1 MTGLHRSRRL
11 LLALAL
17 LPVAG
22 PAVAGEL
29 FVIANGLPA
38 MSAEEVK
45 EVFLGEVEFAGST
58 RLMPIDNANA
68 QADFQARV
76 LKMAAAKYTA
86 SWTKKAFRDGLNAPP
101 VKGSDAE
108 VIGFV
113 KANPGA
119 IGYVSTPPATGVPGL
134 QLLGKF

>member
-1 MTGLHRSRRL
+1 MTRHHRSRRL
-11 LLALAL
+11 LVALALAL
-17 LPVAG
+17 LAFVHPVFAG
-22 PAVAGEL
+22 DL
-29 FVIANGLPA
+29 FVIANGLPP

-45 EVFLGEVEFAGST
+45 EAFLGEVEFAGSL
-58 RLMPIDNANA
+58 RLMPVDNAIA

-76 LKMAAAKYTA
+76 LKMVATKYTA

-119 IGYVSTPPATGVPGL
+119 IGYVSAPPGTGV
-134 QLLGKF
+134 QVLGKF

>member
-1 MTGLHRSRRL
+1 MTRPHRSRRL
-11 LLALAL
+11 LLALPL
-17 LPVAG
+17 LAFVRPAFAG
-22 PAVAGEL
+22 DL
-29 FVIANGLPA
+29 FVIANGLPP

-45 EVFLGEVEFAGST
+45 EAFLGEVEFAGSL
-58 RLMPIDNANA
+58 RLMPVDNAIA
-68 QADFQARV
+68 QPDFQARV
-76 LKMAAAKYTA
+76 LKMVATKYTA

-119 IGYVSTPPATGVPGL
+119 IGYVSTPPGAGV
-134 QLLGKF
+134 QVLGKF